1 MSIKRHFH
9 CTNIKN
15 NKTMKGE
22 GTMHTKII
30 PLTKIKKIDIVNIK
44 GGMTA
49 SQVIAKYKPDVLINL
64 ALYDVNTGTNITFLE
79 DENVKSGS
87 YFSSDGIGIKGDK
100 ELVWCTKD
108 IAFKD
113 EKIRDYVSGSP
124 VIVKNGK
131 KVKEWG
137 NKYSS
142 YIDGSHKRSVIGFN
156 KDNLIMVVSDGNITL
171 DGMADHCIQNYKPTY
186 MINCDGGG
194 SCHLQDKSKVYSK
207 STRANASWLLVY
219 LKPEPVTKT
228 VKAKET
234 TIHFKGQELNGLI
247 IDGSTQ
253 APIRKVA
260 EMLGLTVDFIDG
272 EVYLK

>member
-1 MSIKRHFH
+1 MAQ
-9 CTNIKN
+9 
-15 NKTMKGE
+15 
-22 GTMHTKII
+22 TKIV

-44 GGMTA
+44 GGITA
-49 SQVIAKYKPDVLINL
+49 SQVMTKYKPDVLINL
-64 ALYDVNTGTNITFLE
+64 ALYDVGTGTNITFLE
-79 DENVKSGS
+79 DENIKSGS
-87 YFSSDGIGIKGDK
+87 YFSNGGIGIKGDK

-108 IAFKD
+108 TAFKD
-113 EKIRDYVSGSP
+113 AEIRDYVSGSP
-124 VIVKNGK
+124 VIVNDGK

-142 YIDGSHKRSVIGFN
+142 YVDGSHKRSVIGFN
-156 KDNLIMVVSDGNITL
+156 KDNLIMVVSDSNITL
-171 DGMADHCIQNYKPTY
+171 DKMADHCIQNYKPTY

-194 SCHLQDKSKVYSK
+194 SCHLQDKAKVYSK

-234 TIHFKGQELNGLI
+234 TIHFKGQELGGLI

-253 APIRKVA
+253 APIRKIA
-260 EMLGLTVDFIDG
+260 EMLGLTFEFKDG
-272 EVYLK
+272 EVYIK

>member
-1 MSIKRHFH
+1 MAKS
-9 CTNIKN
+9 
-15 NKTMKGE
+15 
-22 GTMHTKII
+22 KII
-30 PLTKIKKIDIVNIK
+30 PFSKIKKIDIINVN

-49 SQVIAKYKPDVLINL
+49 IDVMKRYNPDVLINL
-64 ALYDVNTGTNITFLE
+64 ALYDLNTGTNITFLK

-87 YFSSDGIGIKGDK
+87 YFSNDGIGIKGDK
-100 ELVWCTKD
+100 ELVWCSKET
-108 IAFKD
+108 AFAD
-113 EKIRDYVSGSP
+113 DAIRDYVSGSP
-124 VIVKNGK
+124 VIIKDGK

-171 DGMADHCIQNYKPTY
+171 DGMADHCIQSYKPTY
-186 MINCDGGG
+186 AINCDGGG
-194 SCHLQDKSKVYSK
+194 SCHLQDKTKIYSK

-234 TIHFKGQELNGLI
+234 TIHFKGQELDGVI
-247 IDGSTQ
+247 IDGTTQ

-260 EMLGLTVDFIDG
+260 EILGLTVEFRDG
-272 EVYLK
+272 EVYLT